1 MDTIK
6 KIVVGIV
13 KEAKDSRVSMLPEA
27 VAQVVKLG
35 ATVWIE
41 TGAGEGSFAH
51 DDLYAKQGAE
61 IRSRA
66 DVIGS
71 ADILLSIHP
80 LNQTEIA
87 QMKAGAVYVSSFQ
100 PFASEQI
107 LKVLSEARLTALSL
121 DMIPRITAA
130 QSMDVLSSMAS
141 IAGYKAAV
149 VAAAHLP
156 RYFPMLTTAA
166 GSIQPA
172 RVLVLGAGVAGLQAI
187 ATAKRLGA
195 LVEAF
200 DTRLAVR
207 QEVESLGARFVEVPG
222 ARDDKAAGGY
232 AVEQT
237 EEYKQRQR
245 QMIQERATKSDVI
258 ITTALLRGK
267 RAPLLV
273 TADTVRAMR
282 PGSVIVDLASASG
295 GNCELTR
302 SGETIVV
309 NGVTI
314 IGADDLAATVPVH
327 ASQLYGRNV
336 LNYLKLFLKNGACQ
350 INLQDDILG
359 PSCVVWQGE
368 IRYGKKSA

>member
-1 MDTIK
+1 MTTIN
-6 KIVVGIV
+6 KIAVGIV
-13 KEAKDSRVSMLPEA
+13 KESRDGRVSMLPE
-27 VAQVVKLG
+27 VAAQLLKLG
-35 ATVWIE
+35 AQVQVE
-41 TGAGEGSFAH
+41 AGAGEGAFAA
-51 DDLYAKQGAE
+51 DDLYVQQGIE
-61 IRSRA
+61 VQPRTNVVRNS
-66 DVIGS
+66 DV
-71 ADILLSIHP
+71 LLSIHP
-80 LNQTEIA
+80 LGEAEIG
-87 QMKAGAVYVSSFQ
+87 QMKRGAVYVSSFQ
-100 PFASEQI
+100 PFADDSI
-107 LKVLSEARLTALSL
+107 LQVLSRAGLTAFSL

-149 VAAAHLP
+149 LAAAHLP

-187 ATAKRLGA
+187 ATARRLGA
-195 LVEAF
+195 VVEAF
-200 DTRLAVR
+200 DTRAAVR

-222 ARDDKAAGGY
+222 ARDDKSAGGY

-245 QMIQERATKSDVI
+245 QMIHERAVKSDVI

-273 TADTVRAMR
+273 TKETVKAMR

-302 SGETIVV
+302 PGETIAV

-314 IGADDLAATVPVH
+314 IGANDLAATMPIH

-336 LNYLKLFLKNGACQ
+336 LNFLKLFIKQGNCQ
-350 INLQDDILG
+350 IDLNNDILG

-368 IRYGKKSA
+368 VRYRKN

>member
-13 KEAKDSRVSMLPEA
+13 KEAKDNRVSMLPDA

-35 ATVWIE
+35 AAVWIE
-41 TGAGEGSFAH
+41 TGAGEGAFAH

-61 IRSRA
+61 PRSRA
-66 DVIGS
+66 DVMRN

-80 LNQTEIA
+80 LNETEIA

-100 PFASEQI
+100 PFANDQI
-107 LKVLSEARLTALSL
+107 LKVLSAARLTALSL

-195 LVEAF
+195 VVEAF

-222 ARDDKAAGGY
+222 ARDDKTAGGY

-267 RAPLLV
+267 RAPLLHIKDGPGV
-273 TADTVRAMR
+273 RDEPQTALGEGVMDFASIRDA
-282 PGSVIVDLASASG
+282 GSSAT
-295 GNCELTR
+295 EWWIMEADR
-302 SGETIVV
+302 V
-309 NGVTI
+309 NGDPLEAVEKSI
-314 IGADDLAATVPVH
+314 RFMKGL
-327 ASQLYGRNV
+327 
-336 LNYLKLFLKNGACQ
+336 
-350 INLQDDILG
+350 LQ
-359 PSCVVWQGE
+359 
-368 IRYGKKSA
+368 